1 MKDFEQA
8 INQAELALSKGEY
21 KNCIEIINDQLD
33 LFPPDTREGI
43 NIRFIL
49 ITAFSGISQN
59 EKAIVLCKELLKS
72 NNNNYIKEEARS
84 LIQILNSPNLET
96 PENWNVKFEN
106 NLDFSNKRNFSSKN
120 KKNLIEQ
127 QKYIDIENKPTGET
141 VTFQKG
147 FIVIT
152 FVLLF
157 LLLSLL
163 SGCVKINSTLDLR
176 DIDSIN
182 INFDVENKYL
192 SKFPWQINFE
202 NKLSNFFPNKQIISN
217 NELFS
222 LKETGLNLEE
232 VNLTLDK
239 ILKSASD
246 NPKSISN
253 GINISHY
260 KNNFLLGKKY
270 YFEIEIDLTNI
281 NNTDDLEIYLN
292 IIYPSKLDI
301 LGNEP
306 NLYEVNKKE
315 KIISWQLI
323 PEKFNKINF
332 SFWGWNDLLL
342 GSLGVILLVSTAYF
356 VMRKRYE
363 LGSDLPKLPS

>member
-1 MKDFEQA
+1 MKKFEQA
-8 INQAELALSKGEY
+8 IKQAELALSKGEY

-72 NNNNYIKEEARS
+72 NNNLIKEEARS
-84 LIQILNSPNLET
+84 LIQILSSPNLKT
-96 PENWNVKFEN
+96 PEDWNVKFEN
-106 NLDFSNKRNFSSKN
+106 DLDFSNKKNFSLKN
-120 KKNLIEQ
+120 KKNFKKQ
-127 QKYIDIENKPTGET
+127 QKYINTENKPTGET
-141 VTFQKG
+141 RTFQKG

-176 DIDSIN
+176 EIDSIN
-182 INFDVENKYL
+182 VNFDIENKYL

-202 NKLSNFFPNKQIISN
+202 NKLSDFFPNKQIISN
-217 NELFS
+217 KDLFS
-222 LKETGLNLEE
+222 LKKTGLNLEE
-232 VNLTLDK
+232 VNLTLNK
-239 ILKSASD
+239 ILKSAS
-246 NPKSISN
+246 NNSKSKSK
-253 GINISHY
+253 GINIKHY
-260 KNNFLLGKKY
+260 ENNFLLGKKY
-270 YFEIEIDLTNI
+270 YFDIAIDLTNI
-281 NNTDDLEIYLN
+281 NETDNLEMYLN

-315 KIISWQLI
+315 KIISWRLI
-323 PEKFNKINF
+323 PEKSNKINF
-332 SFWGWNDLLL
+332 SFWGWNDLLI
-342 GSLGVILLVSTAYF
+342 GTLGVILLVSTAYF